1 MEEQREAVKE
11 VECPFPTGRG
21 LGRAVWPT
29 EDFIF

>member
-1 MEEQREAVKE
+1 MDEQREAVK
-11 VECPFPTGRG
+11 ECPFPTGRG